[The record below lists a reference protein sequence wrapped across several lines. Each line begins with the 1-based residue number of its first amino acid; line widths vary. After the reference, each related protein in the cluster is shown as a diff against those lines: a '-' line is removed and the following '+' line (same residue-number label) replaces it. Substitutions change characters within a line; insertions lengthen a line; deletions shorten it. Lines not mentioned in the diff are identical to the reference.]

1 MNRIKLDYLQFL
13 KASIFVFLSVVL
25 ITIQIF
31 GMHSTS
37 ITFDDGYNAS
47 VSKNLSM
54 GLGYVTSYNNYV
66 YFNPEITTGPT
77 ILMPVSILISIFG
90 NKNWVPG
97 LGASICINIGLILI
111 FYFLYKTKFTNK
123 TGFFLLFITTLF
135 LFLANIYLYTLIG
148 EVPAVLFAIASI
160 IIFSKFTKKSL
171 FVAGIIFSLALLTKL
186 IVAICFLGFF
196 SIIIAKL
203 LQNKTKGSALVLVK
217 TVIFFVL
224 GLLIVLLPWVI
235 FSKLSVKPII
245 TSNVTSTTPPNQFF
259 EVMGSGIE
267 PFKKAENKL
276 QYLINNSKNNSKI
289 LIYDDYGGKPFQVII
304 FVFITVLLMVF
315 PIRNI
320 INTKKASVT
329 DYILIA
335 LNISFLAHLIWW
347 LSFSNLGWYRHL
359 LPALLYWGASFSLT
373 VIRSP
378 LILKQLLLLL
388 FIIFISNTN
397 LTNSNLITTLSP
409 KWEKSERLISL
420 ESTAKKIS
428 EIKSL
433 NKSAIFAGCLYS
445 GNRDLEYLL
454 PTSLNFYKCDLI
466 NNSEYINNNVYLV
479 TSVDW
484 SNWDNYPEYNTFKKS
499 CEINE
504 NIKYKDSYFTI
515 SVCKKAP
522 EIIK

>member
-1 MNRIKLDYLQFL
+1 
-13 KASIFVFLSVVL
+13 
-25 ITIQIF
+25 
-31 GMHSTS
+31 MHSTS

-77 ILMPVSILISIFG
+77 ILMPVSVLISIFG

-97 LGASICINIGLILI
+97 LGASIFINIGLILI
-111 FYFLYKTKFTNK
+111 IYFLYKTKFTNK

-148 EVPAVLFAIASI
+148 ELPAVLFAIASI

-171 FVAGIIFSLALLTKL
+171 FIAGVIFSLALLTKL
-186 IVAICFLGFF
+186 IVAICFLGFI
-196 SIIIAKL
+196 SIIIVKL
-203 LQNKTKGSALVLVK
+203 FQNRTKRNVLEIIK
-217 TVIFFVL
+217 TVVFFIL
-224 GLLIVLLPWVI
+224 GLLIVSFPWFI
-235 FSKLSVKPII
+235 YTKLSIKPII
-245 TSNVTSTTPPNQFF
+245 TTNVTSTTASNQFF

-267 PFKKAENKL
+267 AFKKAEDKL
-276 QYLINNSKNNSKI
+276 QYLVTNTKNNSRI
-289 LIYDDYGGKPFQVII
+289 LIFDDYGGKPFQVII
-304 FVFITVLLMVF
+304 FLIITTLLMVI

-320 INTKKASVT
+320 IKDKRASNT

-347 LSFSNLGWYRHL
+347 LSFSNFAWYRHL
-359 LPALLYWGASFSLT
+359 LPSLIYWGASFSLF

-378 LILKQLLLLL
+378 LLLKQLLLLL

-397 LTNSNLITTLSP
+397 LTNSNLITTLTP

-420 ESTAKKIS
+420 ENTAKIIP

-433 NKSAIFAGCLYS
+433 NKSAIFTGCLFS

-466 NNSEYINNNVYLV
+466 NNTEYINNNVYLV

-484 SNWDNYPEYNTFKKS
+484 SNWDNYPEYNNFKKS
-499 CEINE
+499 CEVNE
-504 NIKYKDSYFTI
+504 NIKYRDSFFTI